1 MADAVFVFPNITKP
15 QVLET
20 LRIVLDFFQAKSIKV
35 VLPEGL
41 AAEYGTLSFARM
53 IETEPSAIKFAISL
67 GGDGTLLRMVKCVA
81 PYGIPVCGV
90 NMGQLG
96 FLAELEL
103 GKLVEQLSSILAGQC
118 SIEKRSMLKACLIR
132 KNREISCVH
141 SLNDIVIAR
150 GSSLQMLRLY
160 VDFNSG
166 SRVKYPVDGLIFAT
180 TTGSTAYSLS
190 AGGPIVHPSLDAML
204 ITPVCAHALYTRP
217 FVVSMSEQVVVS
229 LALDTEEVVL
239 SADGV
244 TFEKMLKEDKLL
256 IANSE
261 FKVPFVH
268 VDTQDYY
275 ATWQIKLRRGEDSA
289 NF

>member
-1 MADAVFVFPNITKP
+1 MSKTVFVFPNLTKP
-15 QVLET
+15 QVLES
-20 LRIVLDFFQAKSIKV
+20 LEMVLQFLGEGGVQV
-35 VLPEGL
+35 VLPTDL
-41 AAEYGTLSFARM
+41 ARQYGTLSFSKKIKEGPA
-53 IETEPSAIKFAISL
+53 AINLAISL

-81 PYGIPVCGV
+81 PYKIPVCGV

-103 GKLVEQLSSILAGQC
+103 PKLREQLQSILAGKFT
-118 SIEKRSMLKACLIR
+118 IENRSMLKACLIR
-132 KNREISCVH
+132 KERQVSCVH

-160 VDFNSG
+160 VDFNNG

-217 FVVSMSEQVVVS
+217 FVVSMSEQILVS

-244 TFEKMLKEDKLL
+244 TFEKMLKGDKLA
-256 IANSE
+256 ISSSE
-261 FKVPFVH
+261 FKIPFVH
-268 VDTQDYY
+268 VASQDYY
-275 ATWQIKLRRGEDSA
+275 ATWQTKLRRGEDSA

>member
-1 MADAVFVFPNITKP
+1 
-15 QVLET
+15 
-20 LRIVLDFFQAKSIKV
+20 
-35 VLPEGL
+35 
-41 AAEYGTLSFARM
+41 
-53 IETEPSAIKFAISL
+53 
-67 GGDGTLLRMVKCVA
+67 
-81 PYGIPVCGV
+81 
-90 NMGQLG
+90 MGQLG

-103 GKLVEQLSSILAGQC
+103 PKLREQLQSILAGKFT
-118 SIEKRSMLKACLIR
+118 IENRSMLKACLIR
-132 KNREISCVH
+132 KERQVSCVH

-160 VDFNSG
+160 VDFNNG

-217 FVVSMSEQVVVS
+217 FVVSMSEQILVS

-244 TFEKMLKEDKLL
+244 TFEKMLKGDKLA
-256 IANSE
+256 ISSSE
-261 FKVPFVH
+261 FKIPFVH
-268 VDTQDYY
+268 VASQDYY
-275 ATWQIKLRRGEDSA
+275 ATWQTKLRRGEDSA

>member
-1 MADAVFVFPNITKP
+1 MSKTVFVFPNLTKP
-15 QVLET
+15 QVLES
-20 LRIVLDFFQAKSIKV
+20 LEMVLQFLGESGVQV
-35 VLPEGL
+35 VLPTDL
-41 AAEYGTLSFARM
+41 ARQYGTLSFSEKIKEGPA
-53 IETEPSAIKFAISL
+53 AINLAISL

-81 PYGIPVCGV
+81 PYKIPVCGV

-103 GKLVEQLSSILAGQC
+103 PKLREQLQSILTGKFT
-118 SIEKRSMLKACLIR
+118 IENRSMLKACLIR
-132 KNREISCVH
+132 KERQVSCVH

-160 VDFNSG
+160 VDFNNG

-217 FVVSMSEQVVVS
+217 FVVSMSEQILVS

-244 TFEKMLKEDKLL
+244 TFEKMLKGDKLA
-256 IANSE
+256 ISSSE
-261 FKVPFVH
+261 FKIPFVH
-268 VDTQDYY
+268 VASQDYY
-275 ATWQIKLRRGEDSA
+275 ATWQTKLRRGEDSA

>member
-20 LRIVLDFFQAKSIKV
+20 LKIVLDFLQAKSIQV
-35 VLPEGL
+35 VLPEDL
-41 AAEYGTLSFARM
+41 ADKYGALSFASV
-53 IETEPSAIKFAISL
+53 IEKEPSAIKFAISL

-256 IANSE
+256 ISNSE

>member
-1 MADAVFVFPNITKP
+1 MSKTVFVFPNLTKP
-15 QVLET
+15 QVLES
-20 LRIVLDFFQAKSIKV
+20 LEMVLQFLGESGVQV
-35 VLPEGL
+35 VLPTDL
-41 AAEYGTLSFARM
+41 ARQYGTLSFSEKIKDGPA
-53 IETEPSAIKFAISL
+53 AINLAISL

-81 PYGIPVCGV
+81 PYKIPVCGV

-103 GKLVEQLSSILAGQC
+103 PKLREQLQSILAGKFT
-118 SIEKRSMLKACLIR
+118 IENRSMLKACLIR
-132 KNREISCVH
+132 KERQVSCVH

-160 VDFNSG
+160 VDFNNG

-217 FVVSMSEQVVVS
+217 FVVSMSEQILVS

-244 TFEKMLKEDKLL
+244 TFEKMLKGDKLA
-256 IANSE
+256 ISSSE
-261 FKVPFVH
+261 FKIPFVH
-268 VDTQDYY
+268 VASQDYY
-275 ATWQIKLRRGEDSA
+275 ATWQTKLRRGEDSA

>member
-1 MADAVFVFPNITKP
+1 MSKTVFVFPNLTKP
-15 QVLET
+15 QVLES
-20 LRIVLDFFQAKSIKV
+20 LEMVLQFLGESGVQV
-35 VLPEGL
+35 VLPTDL
-41 AAEYGTLSFARM
+41 ARQYGTLSFSEKIKEGPA
-53 IETEPSAIKFAISL
+53 AINLAISL

-81 PYGIPVCGV
+81 PYKIPVCGV

-103 GKLVEQLSSILAGQC
+103 PKLREQLQSILAGKFT
-118 SIEKRSMLKACLIR
+118 IENRSMLKACLIR
-132 KNREISCVH
+132 KERQVSCVH

-160 VDFNSG
+160 VDFNNG

-217 FVVSMSEQVVVS
+217 FVVSMSEQILVS

-244 TFEKMLKEDKLL
+244 TFEKMLKGDKLA
-256 IANSE
+256 ISSSE
-261 FKVPFVH
+261 FKIPFVH
-268 VDTQDYY
+268 VASQDYY
-275 ATWQIKLRRGEDSA
+275 ATWQTKLRRGEDSA

>member
-20 LRIVLDFFQAKSIKV
+20 LKIVLDFFKEKSIQV
-35 VLPEGL
+35 VLPEEL
-41 AAEYGTLSFARM
+41 ADEYGALSFASV
-53 IETEPSAIKFAISL
+53 IEKEPSAIKFAISL

-103 GKLVEQLSSILAGQC
+103 GKLVEQLTSILAGYC

>member
-1 MADAVFVFPNITKP
+1 MSKTVFVFPNLTKP
-15 QVLET
+15 QVLES
-20 LRIVLDFFQAKSIKV
+20 LEMVLQFLGESGVQV
-35 VLPEGL
+35 VLPTDL
-41 AAEYGTLSFARM
+41 ARQYGTLSFSEKIKEGPA
-53 IETEPSAIKFAISL
+53 AINLAISL

-81 PYGIPVCGV
+81 PYKIPVCGV

-103 GKLVEQLSSILAGQC
+103 PKLREQLQSILTGKF
-118 SIEKRSMLKACLIR
+118 SIENRSMLKACLIR
-132 KNREISCVH
+132 KERQVSCVH

-160 VDFNSG
+160 VDFNNG

-217 FVVSMSEQVVVS
+217 FVVSMSEQILVS

-244 TFEKMLKEDKLL
+244 TFEKMLKGDKLA
-256 IANSE
+256 ISSSE
-261 FKVPFVH
+261 FKIPFVH
-268 VDTQDYY
+268 VASQDYY
-275 ATWQIKLRRGEDSA
+275 ATWQTKLRRGEDSA

>member
-1 MADAVFVFPNITKP
+1 MSKTVFVFPNLTKP
-15 QVLET
+15 QVLES
-20 LRIVLDFFQAKSIKV
+20 LEMVLQFLGESGVQV
-35 VLPEGL
+35 VLPTDL
-41 AAEYGTLSFARM
+41 ARQYGTLSFSEKIKEGPA
-53 IETEPSAIKFAISL
+53 AINLAISL

-81 PYGIPVCGV
+81 PYKIPVCGV

-103 GKLVEQLSSILAGQC
+103 PKLREQLQSILAGKF
-118 SIEKRSMLKACLIR
+118 SIENRSMLKACLIR
-132 KNREISCVH
+132 KERQVSCVH

-160 VDFNSG
+160 VDFNNG

-217 FVVSMSEQVVVS
+217 FVVSMSEQILVS

-244 TFEKMLKEDKLL
+244 TFEKMLKGDKLA
-256 IANSE
+256 ISSSE
-261 FKVPFVH
+261 FKIPFVH
-268 VDTQDYY
+268 VASQDYY
-275 ATWQIKLRRGEDSA
+275 ATWQTKLRRGEDSA

>member
-1 MADAVFVFPNITKP
+1 MSKTVFVFPNLTKP
-15 QVLET
+15 QVLES
-20 LRIVLDFFQAKSIKV
+20 LEMVLQFLGESGVQV
-35 VLPEGL
+35 VLPTDL
-41 AAEYGTLSFARM
+41 ARQYGTLSFSEKIKDGPA
-53 IETEPSAIKFAISL
+53 AINLAISL

-81 PYGIPVCGV
+81 PYKIPVCGV

-103 GKLVEQLSSILAGQC
+103 PKLREQLQSILAGKFT
-118 SIEKRSMLKACLIR
+118 IENRSMLKACLIR
-132 KNREISCVH
+132 KERQVSCVH

-160 VDFNSG
+160 VDFNNG

-190 AGGPIVHPSLDAML
+190 AGGPIVHPSL
-204 ITPVCAHALYTRP
+204 
-217 FVVSMSEQVVVS
+217 VVSMSEQILVS

-244 TFEKMLKEDKLL
+244 TFEKMLKGDKLA
-256 IANSE
+256 ISSSE
-261 FKVPFVH
+261 FKIPFVH
-268 VDTQDYY
+268 VASQDYY
-275 ATWQIKLRRGEDSA
+275 ATWQTKLRRGEDSA

>member
-1 MADAVFVFPNITKP
+1 MPKSIFIFPNLTKP
-15 QVLET
+15 QVLDSLE
-20 LRIVLDFFQAKSIKV
+20 LVLKFFQEKAVQV
-35 VLPEGL
+35 VLPTEL
-41 AAEYGTLSFARM
+41 AATYGTVSFNEK
-53 IETEPSAIKFAISL
+53 IKEGPTAISLAISL

-81 PYGIPVCGV
+81 PYKIPVCGV

-103 GKLVEQLSSILAGQC
+103 PKLTEQLKSILAGEY
-118 SIEKRSMLKACLIR
+118 SIENRSMLKACLIR
-132 KNREISCVH
+132 KERQISCVH
-141 SLNDIVIAR
+141 ALNDIVIAR

-166 SRVKYPVDGLIFAT
+166 SRVKYPVDGLIFST

-217 FVVSMSEQVVVS
+217 FVVSMSEQILVS

-239 SADGV
+239 SVDGV
-244 TFEKMLKEDKLL
+244 TFEKMLKGDKLA
-256 IANSE
+256 ITSSD
-261 FKVPFVH
+261 FKIPFLH
-268 VDTQDYY
+268 VASQDYY

>member
-1 MADAVFVFPNITKP
+1 MSKTVFVFPNLTKP
-15 QVLET
+15 QVLES
-20 LRIVLDFFQAKSIKV
+20 LEMVLQFLGESGVQV
-35 VLPEGL
+35 VLPTDL
-41 AAEYGTLSFARM
+41 SRQYGTLSFSEKIKDGPA
-53 IETEPSAIKFAISL
+53 AINLAISL

-81 PYGIPVCGV
+81 PYKIPVCGV

-103 GKLVEQLSSILAGQC
+103 PKLREQLQSILAGRFT
-118 SIEKRSMLKACLIR
+118 IENRSMLKACLIR
-132 KNREISCVH
+132 KERQVSCVH

-160 VDFNSG
+160 VDFNNG

-217 FVVSMSEQVVVS
+217 FVVSMSEQILVS

-244 TFEKMLKEDKLL
+244 TFEKMLKGDKLA
-256 IANSE
+256 ISSSE
-261 FKVPFVH
+261 FKIPFVH
-268 VDTQDYY
+268 VASQDYY
-275 ATWQIKLRRGEDSA
+275 ATWQTKLRRGEDSA

>member
-1 MADAVFVFPNITKP
+1 MSKTVFVFPNLTKP
-15 QVLET
+15 QVLES
-20 LRIVLDFFQAKSIKV
+20 LEMVLQFLGEGGVQV
-35 VLPEGL
+35 VLPTDL
-41 AAEYGTLSFARM
+41 ARQYGTLSFSEKIKDGPA
-53 IETEPSAIKFAISL
+53 AINLAISL

-81 PYGIPVCGV
+81 PYKIPVCGV

-103 GKLVEQLSSILAGQC
+103 PKLREQLQSILTGKFT
-118 SIEKRSMLKACLIR
+118 IENRSMLKACLIR
-132 KNREISCVH
+132 KERQVSCVH

-160 VDFNSG
+160 VDFNNG

-217 FVVSMSEQVVVS
+217 FVVSMSEQILVS

-244 TFEKMLKEDKLL
+244 TFEKMLKGDKLA
-256 IANSE
+256 ISSSE
-261 FKVPFVH
+261 FKIPFVH
-268 VDTQDYY
+268 VASQDYY
-275 ATWQIKLRRGEDSA
+275 ATWQTKLRRGEDSA